1 MILARTLKKQLNLN
15 IAHRVNMACQ
25 KIKTMNANELN
36 LKAAGK
42 ARRDE
47 EIRLHGKQNIFTLS
61 REEKSKKTY
70 TRKLKH
76 KKSFPNCNQ

>member
-1 MILARTLKKQLNLN
+1 
-15 IAHRVNMACQ
+15 
-25 KIKTMNANELN
+25 MNANELN

-47 EIRLHGKQNIFTLS
+47 EIRLHGKQIFFTLS
-61 REEKSKKTY
+61 REEKSKKIY

>member
-1 MILARTLKKQLNLN
+1 
-15 IAHRVNMACQ
+15 
-25 KIKTMNANELN
+25 MNANELN

-47 EIRLHGKQNIFTLS
+47 EIRLHGKQIFLTLS

>member
-15 IAHRVNMACQ
+15 IAHRVNMVCQ

-47 EIRLHGKQNIFTLS
+47 EIRLHGKQIFFTLS

-76 KKSFPNCNQ
+76 KKNFPNCNQ

>member
-1 MILARTLKKQLNLN
+1 
-15 IAHRVNMACQ
+15 
-25 KIKTMNANELN
+25 MNANELN

-47 EIRLHGKQNIFTLS
+47 EIRLHGKQIFFTLS
-61 REEKSKKTY
+61 REEKSKKIY

-76 KKSFPNCNQ
+76 KKGFPNCNQ